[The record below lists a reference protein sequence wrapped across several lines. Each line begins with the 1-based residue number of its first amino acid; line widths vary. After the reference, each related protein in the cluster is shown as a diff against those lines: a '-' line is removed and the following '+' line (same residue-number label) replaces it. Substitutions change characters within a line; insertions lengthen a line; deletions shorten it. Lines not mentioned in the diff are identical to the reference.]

1 MPCDGRATA
10 PTTSSAT
17 SASSSWLT
25 DAETAPPSVDY
36 ATAPTPT
43 PPVLEGMPDAATAPA
58 KPATNMP
65 PKVDITT
72 IAVPTRP

>member
-1 MPCDGRATA
+1 MPCEGEGNGADHLVGDLGIV
-10 PTTSSAT
+10 
-17 SASSSWLT
+17 SWLT

-36 ATAPTPT
+36 ATAPTPA

-65 PKVDITT
+65 PTVDITT
-72 IAVPTRP
+72 IVVPTKP